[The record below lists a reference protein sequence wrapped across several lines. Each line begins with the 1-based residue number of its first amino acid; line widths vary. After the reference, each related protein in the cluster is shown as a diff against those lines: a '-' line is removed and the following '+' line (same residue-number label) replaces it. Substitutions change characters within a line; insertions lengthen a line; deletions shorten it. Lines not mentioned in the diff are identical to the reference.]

1 VAPLNTLYF
10 DGLFRS
16 IPGSLTSKNHAG
28 ISTHAGIMCYGWLV
42 FRGKQVIARGHGAFA
57 RGKDA
62 TSNIAEYLALIEG
75 LDALLDMGLTKAP
88 LKVCGDA
95 KGVIDQ
101 MLGAAEVNARSVRPL
116 YHRAC
121 GLAQRFADID
131 WEWTPRRRN
140 QEADSLTRRALR
152 QLRLDSGSYQ
162 AAVQAAMPGQSEPR
176 KIFPLI
182 DLRIYGRAALKL

>member
-1 VAPLNTLYF
+1 VYTLYF

-16 IPGSLTSKNHAG
+16 LPGSNTTQIHANP
-28 ISTHAGIMCYGWLV
+28 SARAGIMCYGWLL
-42 FRGKQVIARGHGAFA
+42 FRGKQAIARGHGAFA

-75 LDALLDMGLTKAP
+75 LDALLDMRLTHAP

-116 YHRAC
+116 YHGAR
-121 GLAQRFADID
+121 GLAQRFTEID
-131 WEWTPRRRN
+131 WEWTPRRCN
-140 QEADSLTRRALR
+140 QEADSLTRRAMR
-152 QLRLDSGSYQ
+152 QLRQDSDCYQ
-162 AAVQAAMPGQSEPR
+162 AAVQAVQPGQAAPR
-176 KIFPLI
+176 RLFPLI
-182 DLRIYGRAALKL
+182 DLRIYGRAAFEL